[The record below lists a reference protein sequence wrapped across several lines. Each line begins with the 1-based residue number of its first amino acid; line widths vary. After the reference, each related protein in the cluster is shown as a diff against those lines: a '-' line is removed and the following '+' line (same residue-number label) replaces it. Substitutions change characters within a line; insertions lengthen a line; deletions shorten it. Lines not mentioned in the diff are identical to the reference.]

1 MRGRK
6 TSWHF
11 DWRAKVFPNL
21 NCCNISKSRVL
32 GSLQVVLEKMQ
43 GCWFK
48 DVCLRRFAV
57 QLESESYVQIFA
69 VSTSEREI
77 TKDPHKQ
84 VMYQRFLNLEGASG
98 VSTHKYKSAQVD
110 YMQNIY

>member
-1 MRGRK
+1 MFVWDV
-6 TSWHF
+6 SLCSS
-11 DWRAKVFPNL
+11 KV
-21 NCCNISKSRVL
+21 R
-32 GSLQVVLEKMQ
+32 
-43 GCWFK
+43 
-48 DVCLRRFAV
+48 
-57 QLESESYVQIFA
+57 SYVQIFA

-84 VMYQRFLNLEGASG
+84 VMYQSFLNLEGASG